1 MKRLSFMSK
10 MAMVLGLAM
19 VIVSCQKQQDAVTT
33 DTAAT
38 DAAVIKN
45 VSGEGY
51 SGKIS
56 RADAEEMYGAYK
68 SKAEKGATEYVAF
81 SIKDL
86 QTYLATIQA
95 KSKSDV
101 VYVNLAVYDEKTAP
115 DPKLVGRTTIFFSGN
130 NKTNNRTRSGDRT
143 GFGFLSFDNTGDYM
157 NHGQIYP

>member
-1 MKRLSFMSK
+1 
-10 MAMVLGLAM
+10 MVLGLAM
-19 VIVSCQKQQDAVTT
+19 VIISCQKQQDAVTT

-45 VSGEGY
+45 VAGEGY

-68 SKAEKGATEYVAF
+68 SKAENGATEYVAF

-86 QTYLATIQA
+86 QAYLATIQA
-95 KSKSDV
+95 KYKSDV

-115 DPKLVGRTTIFFSGN
+115 KSNLVGRTTIFFSGN
-130 NKTNNRTRSGDRT
+130 NKLRTRTGTGDRT
-143 GFGFLSFDNTGDYM
+143 GFGFLTLDNTGDYM

>member
-10 MAMVLGLAM
+10 MTMVFGLAI

-33 DTAAT
+33 DTATT

-45 VSGEGY
+45 VAGEGY

-56 RADAEEMYGAYK
+56 RADAEEMYGTYK
-68 SKAEKGATEYVAF
+68 SKSEKGATEYVAF

-86 QTYLATIQA
+86 QAYLTTIQA
-95 KSKSDV
+95 KYKSDV
-101 VYVNLAVYDEKTAP
+101 VYVNLAVYDEKTATAP
-115 DPKLVGRTTIFFSGN
+115 SLVGRTTIFFSGN
-130 NKTNNRTRSGDRT
+130 NKANNRTRSGGRT
-143 GFGFLSFDNTGDYM
+143 GYGFLTFDDTADFM

>member
-19 VIVSCQKQQDAVTT
+19 VMVSCQKQQDAVTT

-45 VSGEGY
+45 VAGEGY

-86 QTYLATIQA
+86 QAYLATIQA
-95 KSKSDV
+95 KYKSDV
-101 VYVNLAVYDEKTAP
+101 VYVNLAVYDDKTAP
-115 DPKLVGRTTIFFSGN
+115 DPSLAGRTTIFFSGN
-130 NKTNNRTRSGDRT
+130 NKAKARTRTGGVT
-143 GFGFLSFDNTGDYM
+143 GFGFLTFDDTADFM